1 VLNGTFDRFCPDGK
15 ILSSIPPMFA
25 WGFAAASLSFVN
37 ADESGFEA
45 EVTEVAYLFPTIAA
59 AVAADFAGSIIGI
72 EFACVDVELV
82 ASFDLVG
89 FFAFAMFILLSESFD
104 GTV

>member
-25 WGFAAASLSFVN
+25 CGFAADSLSLVN

-45 EVTEVAYLFPTIAA
+45 ELTEAAYLFPTIAA

-72 EFACVDVELV
+72 EFVCVGVV
-82 ASFDLVG
+82 VSFDLVG

-104 GTV
+104 VTV